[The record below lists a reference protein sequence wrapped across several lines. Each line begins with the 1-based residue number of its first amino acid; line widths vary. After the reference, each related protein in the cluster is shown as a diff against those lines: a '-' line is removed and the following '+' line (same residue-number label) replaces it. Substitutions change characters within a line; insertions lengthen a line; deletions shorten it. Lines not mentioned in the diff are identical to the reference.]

1 MIGSGFP
8 TPDYSKPEWLRKRLG
23 LLIPFWLL
31 YLGDVTLTLCGQSA
45 DYWNG
50 EYASVVE
57 YNPLA
62 HRFLAGGP
70 AEFLAFAAIWILC
83 QSALFLC
90 WRHPISTWLA
100 VVITIA
106 HAFGGASW
114 FLRMGSYGWFGALVY
129 LLICSEIAGWF
140 WTRYGKDAPRF
151 PEGIKPSVEN

>member
-1 MIGSGFP
+1 MNGPEYPAEPISKKE
-8 TPDYSKPEWLRKRLG
+8 TPKKRLE
-23 LLIPFWLL
+23 LLIPLWCF

-50 EYASVVE
+50 DYASVVE
-57 YNPLA
+57 YNSLA

-70 AEFLAFAAIWILC
+70 ADFLAFAAVWILC

-90 WRHPISTWLA
+90 WHHPISTWLA
-100 VVITIA
+100 VATTIA

-114 FLRMGSYGWFGALVY
+114 FLRIGSYGWIGALVY

-140 WTRYGKDAPRF
+140 WARYRKNPQ
-151 PEGIKPSVEN
+151 